1 MRLTYIDHG
10 PVGVPDAS
18 LRLYDFLNEQDQ
30 RASHFMIGANIRDN
44 GRGVIDRHYT
54 ASAPATGG
62 ETSVNS
68 QATSTPIGMT
78 NTATAY
84 CRF

>member
-1 MRLTYIDHG
+1 
-10 PVGVPDAS
+10 
-18 LRLYDFLNEQDQ
+18 
-30 RASHFMIGANIRDN
+30 MIGANIRDN